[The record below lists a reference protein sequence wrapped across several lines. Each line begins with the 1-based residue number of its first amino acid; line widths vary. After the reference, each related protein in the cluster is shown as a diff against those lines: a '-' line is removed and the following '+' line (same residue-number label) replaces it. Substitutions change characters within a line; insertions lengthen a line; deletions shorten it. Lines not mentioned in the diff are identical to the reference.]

1 MRDIKKEMKER
12 AWAIRGLVNALK
24 YDAEYIEA
32 DVKNYDIICMGESIR
47 DTKNTIQ
54 QILDNVAEL
63 EHLLHL
69 TKDEV

>member
-24 YDAEYIEA
+24 YDAEYIESDA
-32 DVKNYDIICMGESIR
+32 KNYDIICMGESIR

-54 QILDNVAEL
+54 QILDNVAEI
-63 EHLLHL
+63 EHLLYL